1 MQLNLKNSGFFVVP
15 HCARLKRTSKNNMAA
30 GFLEE
35 KQKELEEAQDAPPDV
50 CVKDVVSVSV
60 VVC

>member
-1 MQLNLKNSGFFVVP
+1 MP
-15 HCARLKRTSKNNMAA
+15 RCARLKRTSKKNNMAA

-50 CVKDVVSVSV
+50 CVKDVVSVSA